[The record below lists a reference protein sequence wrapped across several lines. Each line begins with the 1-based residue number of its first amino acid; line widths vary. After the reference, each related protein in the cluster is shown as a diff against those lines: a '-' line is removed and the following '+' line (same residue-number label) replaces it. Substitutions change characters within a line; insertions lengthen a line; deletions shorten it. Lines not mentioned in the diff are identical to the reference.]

1 MNVCLEGKGWS
12 GPSRA
17 RRIECSFG
25 PTEHQGRE
33 TGKLFSFERANS
45 FIDQEFGTSEP
56 DSEEGSIPSHTE
68 LDMTVQVEIPQLFF
82 P

>member
-1 MNVCLEGKGWS
+1 MK
-12 GPSRA
+12 
-17 RRIECSFG
+17 CSFS

-56 DSEEGSIPSHTE
+56 DSEEGSIPSHTK
-68 LDMTVQVEIPQLFF
+68 LDITVQVEIPQLFF